1 MNEETITKALEIWT
15 LQNLLNISIMLGILA
30 TGLALVQDYYN
41 SLEKHL
47 SLRVSIELCR
57 VCTVLLVD
65 ILLAFTVLI
74 GYLVLNPDI
83 MADIKM
89 AVPFC
94 PIATIFFAIALVL
107 RLFHG
112 GHHVASKN
120 HLRALYCMFAANLM
134 NIVGFTFVMEA
145 ASDEYLAHHP
155 SETWEFIKS
164 TFRSN
169 ADPTGLE
176 LSQITFYIAFPIL
189 LVVTIWGIHS
199 ALRQLNAAERISG
212 SE

>member
-1 MNEETITKALEIWT
+1 MSEETIAKALEVWS
-15 LQNLLNISIMLGILA
+15 LQSLLDISIMLGILA
-30 TGLALVQDYYN
+30 TGLALVQGYYN

-47 SLRVSIELCR
+47 SLRVSVELWR

-65 ILLAFTVLI
+65 VLLGVVVLL

-112 GHHVASKN
+112 GHDVASKN
-120 HLRALYCMFAANLM
+120 HLRALYCMFVANLM
-134 NIVGFTFVMEA
+134 NIIGFTFIMEA
-145 ASDEYLAHHP
+145 TSDEYLEHHP
-155 SETWEFIKS
+155 GVMWEFIKS

-189 LVVTIWGIHS
+189 VLVTIWGIHS
-199 ALRQLNAAERISG
+199 ALGRLKQPERIAG
-212 SE
+212 AK